1 MAYQWI
7 IDGKIGCHFPE
18 RGGLNPNFDV
28 TEIKFTPDG
37 TENALCNIESVYYF
51 DQTAINAI
59 TAKSTTAEQLEEA
72 NKWRVWHRYW
82 GYVEDKSLAYD
93 SNLTDNY
100 FKIFESPSTMTV
112 TAVNVLTNN
121 NTDVGTTACI
131 VDYETGLT
139 VAYGTTK
146 TIASTVTTAYGL
158 TGYNRSIAFDNPV
171 TLDALKQ
178 YYIAVFRPDNDKTYN
193 IAYDTT
199 TTAQNKNKVS
209 IQTSASNIAGKT
221 YYGTATGTTMCQI
234 IDEIMKNNNQL
245 VYCTYWPNGSHN
257 DWFTTGHIYDRNTN
271 LASNLWYGICDGI
284 KYRTAGVQYDN
295 MYPGPNWDDLSQ
307 MSTSELGVAD
317 NRTVPGENSDGYSI
331 FIRTNTQLENYIDT
345 AFTYTGDGAKVI
357 ELAAYINTYL
367 NWSVNPD
374 LSARSFLCNKYYQ
387 DYNSQTLG
395 TLQENTVYTTNNTK
409 YTVKNLAGQTTEP
422 STAAAQVGDLYLMSG
437 NHWANVGD
445 SWLTAALVQWNGSNW
460 TGVNLND
467 LFTPVTIE
475 NCIEVLENDKQNI
488 QSSAWRTDY
497 GIPNTALMNESI
509 NANNIAGYFKLD
521 KNDGTT
527 IEV

>member
-1 MAYQWI
+1 
-7 IDGKIGCHFPE
+7 
-18 RGGLNPNFDV
+18 
-28 TEIKFTPDG
+28 
-37 TENALCNIESVYYF
+37 
-51 DQTAINAI
+51 
-59 TAKSTTAEQLEEA
+59 
-72 NKWRVWHRYW
+72 
-82 GYVEDKSLAYD
+82 
-93 SNLTDNY
+93 
-100 FKIFESPSTMTV
+100 
-112 TAVNVLTNN
+112 
-121 NTDVGTTACI
+121 
-131 VDYETGLT
+131 
-139 VAYGTTK
+139 
-146 TIASTVTTAYGL
+146 
-158 TGYNRSIAFDNPV
+158 
-171 TLDALKQ
+171 
-178 YYIAVFRPDNDKTYN
+178 
-193 IAYDTT
+193 
-199 TTAQNKNKVS
+199 
-209 IQTSASNIAGKT
+209 
-221 YYGTATGTTMCQI
+221 
-234 IDEIMKNNNQL
+234 MKNNNQL
-245 VYCTYWPNGSHN
+245 VYCTYWPNGSHS

-271 LASNLWYGICDGI
+271 LASNSWYGICDGI
-284 KYRTAGVQYDN
+284 RYRTGGASYDN

-307 MSTSELGVAD
+307 MFASELGVAD

-345 AFTYTGDGAKVI
+345 AFTYTGGDGDKVI

-374 LSARSFLCNKYYQ
+374 LSARSFLCNKLYQ

-395 TLQENTVYTTNNTK
+395 TLNANTVYTTNNTK

-437 NHWANVGD
+437 NHWANVGH
-445 SWLTAALVQWNGSNW
+445 SWLTAALVQWDGSNW
-460 TGVNLND
+460 ASVNLND

-497 GIPNTALMNESI
+497 GIPNTALMNESV